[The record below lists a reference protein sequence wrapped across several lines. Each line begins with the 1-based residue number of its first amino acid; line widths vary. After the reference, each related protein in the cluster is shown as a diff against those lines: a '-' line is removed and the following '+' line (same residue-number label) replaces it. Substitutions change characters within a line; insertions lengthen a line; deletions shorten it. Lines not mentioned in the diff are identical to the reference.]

1 MAGLIFKGVVLGNL
15 IALNAIVYL
24 GYRTFSGGL
33 DLLERG
39 CSSDGRATQRE
50 YDYFKKD
57 LMGMQD
63 KMLKSQRNLFL
74 KAAPLSQVC
83 RSSDEHPRHR
93 GCWGQ
98 HSGCRG
104 FTCRQSGVSC

>member
-1 MAGLIFKGVVLGNL
+1 MAGIIFKGVVLSNL

-33 DLLERG
+33 DLLKSEVALQMEERLKE
-39 CSSDGRATQRE
+39 E

-63 KMLKSQRNLFL
+63 NMLKSQEKLIP
-74 KAAPLSQVC
+74 KGGTVSQVC
-83 RSSDEHPRHR
+83 RSSDEHPRYR
-93 GCWGQ
+93 SCWGQ
-98 HSGCRG
+98 HSGRRDLLA
-104 FTCRQSGVSC
+104 TSQA